1 MFFAQQDR
9 ARRLCAAASIV
20 MLTAGSPMAAQANS
34 SSGVNSTAAVLASC
48 TVVGSAIAFGNYS
61 STQVDQT
68 GSIAVVCTNGISYSV
83 GLDAG
88 AGSGASIAVRKLT
101 GSLGGSLNYGLYRD
115 SGRTSNWGSTIG
127 TDTQAGTGDGL
138 LQNLTVYG
146 RIASAQTPLA
156 GVYTDTVTVTLT
168 Y

>member
-1 MFFAQQDR
+1 MFASNKNR
-9 ARRLCAAASIV
+9 IIAATLAAAV
-20 MLTAGSPMAAQANS
+20 MASSAPVLAA
-34 SSGVNSTAAVLASC
+34 STATGSLINTATVLASC
-48 TVVGSAIAFGNYS
+48 TVVGSTIAFGNYT

-68 GSIAVVCTNGISYSV
+68 GNLAVLCTNGTSYTI

-88 AGSGASIAVRKLT
+88 ASTGATTSVRKLS
-101 GSLGGSLNYGLYRD
+101 GSLGGTLNYALYRD

-127 TDTQAGTGDGL
+127 TDTQAGTGNGL

-146 RIASAQTPLA
+146 RIPSGQTPQS
-156 GVYTDTVTVTLT
+156 GVYSDTVTITLT

>member
-1 MFFAQQDR
+1 MFNINKKRIIA
-9 ARRLCAAASIV
+9 ATLAAAV
-20 MLTAGSPMAAQANS
+20 MTSGAPVYAATSTGSLVVTA
-34 SSGVNSTAAVLASC
+34 TVLASC
-48 TVVGSAIAFGNYS
+48 TVVGSTIAFGNYT

-68 GSIAVVCTNGISYSV
+68 GNIAVLCTNGTSYTI

-88 AGSGASIAVRKLT
+88 AGTGATTSVRKMS
-101 GSLGGSLNYGLYRD
+101 GSLGGTLNYALYRD
-115 SGRTSNWGSTIG
+115 SGRTNNWGSTIG
-127 TDTQAGTGDGL
+127 TDTQAGTGNGL

>member
-1 MFFAQQDR
+1 MFNINKNR
-9 ARRLCAAASIV
+9 IIAATLAVAV
-20 MLTAGSPMAAQANS
+20 MTSGAPVYAATSTGALVVTA
-34 SSGVNSTAAVLASC
+34 TVLASC
-48 TVVGSAIAFGNYS
+48 TVVGSTVAFGNYT

-68 GSIAVVCTNGISYSV
+68 GNIAVLCTNGTSYTI

-88 AGSGASIAVRKLT
+88 AGTGATTSVRKMT
-101 GSLGGSLNYGLYRD
+101 GSLGGNLNYALYRD

-127 TDTQAGTGDGL
+127 TDTQAGTGSGL

>member
-1 MFFAQQDR
+1 
-9 ARRLCAAASIV
+9 
-20 MLTAGSPMAAQANS
+20 
-34 SSGVNSTAAVLASC
+34 
-48 TVVGSAIAFGNYS
+48 VVGSTVAFGNYT

-68 GSIAVVCTNGISYSV
+68 GNIAVLCTNGTSYTI

-88 AGSGASIAVRKLT
+88 AGTGATTSVRKMT
-101 GSLGGSLNYGLYRD
+101 GSLGGNLNYALYRD
-115 SGRTSNWGSTIG
+115 SGRTNNWGSTIG
-127 TDTQAGTGDGL
+127 TDTQAGTGTGL

>member
-1 MFFAQQDR
+1 M
-9 ARRLCAAASIV
+9 
-20 MLTAGSPMAAQANS
+20 
-34 SSGVNSTAAVLASC
+34 
-48 TVVGSAIAFGNYS
+48 
-61 STQVDQT
+61 DQT
-68 GSIAVVCTNGISYSV
+68 GNIAVLCTNGTSYTI

-88 AGSGASIAVRKLT
+88 AVTGRKLS
-101 GSLGGSLNYGLYRD
+101 GSLGGNLNYALYRD
-115 SGRTSNWGSTIG
+115 SGRTNNWGSTIG
-127 TDTQAGTGDGL
+127 TDTQAGTGNGL

>member
-1 MFFAQQDR
+1 MFNINKKR
-9 ARRLCAAASIV
+9 IIAATLAVAV
-20 MLTAGSPMAAQANS
+20 MTSGAPVYAATSTGSLVVTA
-34 SSGVNSTAAVLASC
+34 TVLASC
-48 TVVGSAIAFGNYS
+48 TVVGSTIAFGNYT

-68 GSIAVVCTNGISYSV
+68 GNIAVLCTNGTSYTI

-88 AGSGASIAVRKLT
+88 AGTGATTSVRKMT
-101 GSLGGSLNYGLYRD
+101 GSLGGNLNYALYRD

-127 TDTQAGTGDGL
+127 TDTQAGTGSGV

-156 GVYTDTVTVTLT
+156 GV
-168 Y
+168 

>member
-1 MFFAQQDR
+1 MSTIKKNR
-9 ARRLCAAASIV
+9 ILCATLAAA
-20 MLTAGSPMAAQANS
+20 MLAS
-34 SSGVNSTAAVLASC
+34 SAPVLASSTATGSLINTATVLASC
-48 TVVGSAIAFGNYS
+48 TVVGSTIAFGNYTS
-61 STQVDQT
+61 SQVDQT
-68 GSIAVVCTNGISYSV
+68 GNIAVLCTNGTSYTI

-88 AGSGASIAVRKLT
+88 AGTGATTSVRKLS
-101 GSLGGSLNYGLYRD
+101 GSLGGTLNYALYRD

-127 TDTQAGTGDGL
+127 TDTQAGTGNGL

>member
-1 MFFAQQDR
+1 MFFAKKNR
-9 ARRLCAAASIV
+9 FVCASAAALLLATSAPTFAA
-20 MLTAGSPMAAQANS
+20 TATGSL
-34 SSGVNSTAAVLASC
+34 VITASVLASC
-48 TVVGSAIAFGNYS
+48 TVVGSTIAFGAYS

-68 GSIAVVCTNGISYSV
+68 GNIAVLCTNGTTYNV

-88 AGSGASIAVRKLT
+88 AGTGASTTVRKMT
-101 GSLGGSLNYGLYRD
+101 GSGGGTLNYALYRD
-115 SGRTSNWGSTIG
+115 SGRTNNWGSTIG
-127 TDTQAGTGDGL
+127 TDTQAGTGSGL

-156 GVYTDTVTVTLT
+156 GTYTDTVTVTLT

>member
-1 MFFAQQDR
+1 MFASNKNR
-9 ARRLCAAASIV
+9 IIAATLAAAV
-20 MLTAGSPMAAQANS
+20 MASSAPVLAA
-34 SSGVNSTAAVLASC
+34 STATGSLINTATVLASC
-48 TVVGSAIAFGNYS
+48 TVVGSTIAFGNYT

-68 GSIAVVCTNGISYSV
+68 GNLAVLCTNGTSYTI

-88 AGSGASIAVRKLT
+88 AGTGATTSVRKLS
-101 GSLGGSLNYGLYRD
+101 GSLGGTLNYALYRD
-115 SGRTSNWGSTIG
+115 SGRTNNWGSTIG
-127 TDTQAGTGDGL
+127 TDTQAGTGNGL

>member
-1 MFFAQQDR
+1 MLMISKTTR
-9 ARRLCAAASIV
+9 AIS
-20 MLTAGSPMAAQANS
+20 
-34 SSGVNSTAAVLASC
+34 AVLATAIMASSSPVFAATATGSLVNTATVLSSC
-48 TVVGSAIAFGNYS
+48 TVVGSTIAFGNYT

-68 GSIAVVCTNGISYSV
+68 GNIAVVCTYGTSYSV

-88 AGSGASIAVRKLT
+88 AGTGATTSVRKLT
-101 GSLGGSLNYGLYRD
+101 GSLGGTLNYALYRD

-127 TDTQAGTGDGL
+127 TDTESGTGTGL
-138 LQNLTVYG
+138 TQNLTVYG

-156 GVYTDTVTVTLT
+156 GTYTDTVTVTLT